1 MAMQQ
6 SRQSLVSMSLARTVD
21 LGEVPNL
28 PGFRSNAPVTPL
40 TKNRS
45 KTLLSPIRPSTA
57 PVTSEDVSLFHAKLN
72 NTALYP
78 SAQKYD
84 DLSGRYSIRAQKQD
98 KLRKAQHLPF
108 KRVPNFL
115 KYDQQVLSFSAYLTE
130 QVHES
135 AEDSDRVR
143 QYTVFYYLEDDSV
156 QIIEKSTENS
166 GLAQGTLIRRHQ
178 VAKPD
183 GTFITPHDLRVG
195 STVWVY
201 GKEISIVD
209 CDENTRNF
217 YAEVLGDERSASLPA
232 LPVPEDQ
239 YQMTLR
245 ERMQRETGAD
255 TSISRNR
262 KMHPM
267 KEFMEARLGKSTR
280 RTDLGAFLDNS
291 RKVLR
296 FDMIWD
302 DTGSLYGDVLL
313 FKMHYFLEDDT
324 CEVLQVHTKNNGRD
338 PVPKLLNRTRLPKAP
353 PSVTQAD
360 VGAPEEDLWTWD
372 ELQIGQSVDIFC
384 RTLLILDADPF
395 TREFYEDQGLPLGEP
410 IALERP
416 KVPDVRRIIPPYIG
430 FGSEEDSLQ
439 SVFHIRPKAPNCNTP
454 QMKKFGMRSLTYA
467 LELIAKSKVDEG
479 RRFTLQYFLGND
491 TVSIREP
498 PIRNSGHMGG
508 NFLYRS
514 KIKRKDGSNYES
526 CDFFVGA
533 ELNVLSQDFCVVEA
547 DENTL
552 MYMESNSND
561 FPQSNILRVV
571 QLLRPYREAIA
582 RLCCTKYDHSGGTMT
597 VNELEELFRLASVRL
612 SPQEFITL
620 KRKLDKRKRGFFL
633 YSKLLKLIA
642 LEDPHIMR

>member
-1 MAMQQ
+1 M
-6 SRQSLVSMSLARTVD
+6 R
-21 LGEVPNL
+21 GP
-28 PGFRSNAPVTPL
+28 
-40 TKNRS
+40 
-45 KTLLSPIRPSTA
+45 
-57 PVTSEDVSLFHAKLN
+57 
-72 NTALYP
+72 P
-78 SAQKYD
+78 SAHQEQRP
-84 DLSGRYSIRAQKQD
+84 GPRPQAAQ
-98 KLRKAQHLPF
+98 
-108 KRVPNFL
+108 
-115 KYDQQVLSFSAYLTE
+115 
-130 QVHES
+130 
-135 AEDSDRVR
+135 
-143 QYTVFYYLEDDSV
+143 
-156 QIIEKSTENS
+156 
-166 GLAQGTLIRRHQ
+166 
-178 VAKPD
+178 
-183 GTFITPHDLRVG
+183 PH
-195 STVWVY
+195 
-201 GKEISIVD
+201 
-209 CDENTRNF
+209 
-217 YAEVLGDERSASLPA
+217 A
-232 LPVPEDQ
+232 
-239 YQMTLR
+239 
-245 ERMQRETGAD
+245 
-255 TSISRNR
+255 
-262 KMHPM
+262 
-267 KEFMEARLGKSTR
+267 
-280 RTDLGAFLDNS
+280 
-291 RKVLR
+291 
-296 FDMIWD
+296 
-302 DTGSLYGDVLL
+302 
-313 FKMHYFLEDDT
+313 
-324 CEVLQVHTKNNGRD
+324 
-338 PVPKLLNRTRLPKAP
+338 LPKAP